1 MRRFASFI
9 RQCQAVSLYNLQ
21 TVWRRRGLSAVAIF
35 GVAGVVGVMVAV
47 LSMAAGFRAVVT
59 GQARDDVAVVL
70 RGGATAESSS
80 ILSREEIAVLQ
91 EPPGVA
97 RGSAGLLVSPELFV
111 IIDRPKIGVGTDA
124 NVPLRGVEAAAFEV
138 RDGIELVEGRRFE
151 PGRNEIIV
159 GVAAAAAFEGLLVGE
174 TIDVGRASWEVVG
187 HFTAGGGVAESEIWT
202 DTRVLQQMYQRGNSY
217 NSALVRLTDP
227 AAFEEYERALEN
239 DPRLNVGVQTQRAY
253 QAAQSAPMEVFIS
266 ILGWIIVA
274 MMSAG
279 SGFAALNTMS
289 AAVSARAREV
299 ATLRALGFARLPVV
313 VSVMIESL
321 AFGIVGAVLGGAASW
336 ALFDGFRASTINF
349 ASFSQVAFAFQVT
362 PDLLTQ
368 GITLA
373 LVIGGIGGLFPAIG
387 AARRSVVGA
396 LREP

>member
-279 SGFAALNTMS
+279 AVFAALNTMY